1 MHQGNLGWVL
11 GDVLNQHLA
20 TQKSVTPSLC
30 WCEPASWLQCSSDY
44 RPHLVA
50 KYSNDQVCPS
60 KCPKKSGI
68 RLSTH
73 GTCVQSVG
81 DVCWRNHITTR
92 SYREQVLTIVS
103 CMIWMKG
110 HTFISTLNGH
120 GWYPSNAGIS
130 QHHCQSQLLHTG
142 NSAAI
147 DFYVCIW
154 TCFWYSGFSSLAKDT
169 REDFWRCSRWKGHS
183 TLARQECFQ
192 FLRHCLGL
200 LESKR
205 KLFMWF
211 YMKLSQVLQIS
222 QHGLRVLCGLHCKT
236 ARRGEVLRYS
246 GTHEVGDAMHWV
258 WSSWVIG
265 LYNELLW
272 FSRSHA
278 FAAHN
283 WPQIEPNAKCS

>member
-1 MHQGNLGWVL
+1 MQQGNLRWVL
-11 GDVLNQHLA
+11 GDWGSWINTLQPRNQWLPAFVDVSQRHGC
-20 TQKSVTPSLC
+20 SVQAIIART
-30 WCEPASWLQCSSDY
+30 WLHFITMIKFAPQN
-44 RPHLVA
+44 V
-50 KYSNDQVCPS
+50 
-60 KCPKKSGI
+60 PKKSGI

-130 QHHCQSQLLHTG
+130 QHHRQFQLLHTG

-169 REDFWRCSRWKGHS
+169 REDFWRCSRWRGHS

-246 GTHEVGDAMHWV
+246 RSRRCYALSVIIMGHW
-258 WSSWVIG
+258 I
-265 LYNELLW
+265 
-272 FSRSHA
+272 
-278 FAAHN
+278 
-283 WPQIEPNAKCS
+283 I